1 MHGHNDLVMI
11 THWEISKAIL
21 DGAQYIHFVQ
31 VTMGLKVLL
40 VYFLIYSF
48 FFSHNSFYTMAH

>member
-48 FFSHNSFYTMAH
+48 F